1 MHKFVK
7 IIVAFFLVALICYI
21 PFYIVVFKI
30 LPERDPD
37 NQFNRANIL
46 QVLSGETRVFY
57 EDGENLL
64 GAFFDA
70 NHRVYVPYGDI
81 PVNLINALIAA
92 EDSRYWT
99 HNGYNLKGFMRAMF
113 NNIKAGRISQGGSSL
128 TQQAVKNIFG
138 REERSVKEKL
148 KEFLNALRME
158 KHFSKE
164 DILEFYLNQFHVS
177 GTGKGVAIAAQYFFN
192 KELKDLT
199 LAECA
204 FIAGS
209 VKGPF
214 NYDPFIQRTE
224 ERRLK
229 ALERGEE
236 RLKYVL
242 GRMVEEGYIEQSEMD
257 AALSKPLDFNHGNFR
272 FTMSTTLERLEERL
286 DSDYFHDLFQ
296 QEGIEDWR
304 KAQLEITTTLNAK
317 SQDAAKRA
325 LQTNISNLQLQ
336 LGGFVLP
343 KAQFANRARNARKG
357 DYLYGAVDSV
367 FFDTTGRL
375 QSLKLNFGQ
384 LKGIVTEQAVND
396 FAKLA
401 GGDVNKILATQL
413 KPGAILLVSIID
425 ETPID
430 GYAPCKIETEPV
442 LQGALVAIQN
452 GKVLASQG
460 GFHNTGFD
468 RSFKALRQLG
478 SSWKPILYALA
489 LQYHW
494 NYLDNLENEFNVFQ
508 YGNQFYFPRPD
519 HKNKGDVVS
528 IAWAATR
535 SENIASIWLLEHLTD
550 KLSNQE
556 FEEVARKNGFA
567 REPSEERIR
576 FVERLRDKFG
586 LMMKDDVKREIEFT
600 KARDALVERYMN
612 DGKELKAR
620 AVQNL
625 RFGTFNDIGV
635 KQAKRDPKLTKY
647 LNHNYKR
654 YSEILRAREIQ
665 ELDPDESS
673 KLQPLDAVELAD
685 NFTLADFK
693 RLNAMIEPVDSEAD
707 YFTMEHLRYWPDYR
721 RALAMADYARF
732 AKEIGIRQKLQKV
745 FSMPLG
751 VNDITLAEISTAY
764 QTILTGKVFKC
775 KDADWTE
782 ACFIK
787 EIRNRDGRV
796 IFRNKMESKTV
807 LDDTVTTQMGVML
820 RSVFTNGTAHSQVSA
835 LSVYSPDK
843 KTKLRYPVMGKTGT
857 TNDYKNV
864 AFLGALPMYVKEKNG
879 IALDSVIAIG
889 SYVGF
894 DDNKPLKSG
903 RTRIAGASGGLPQWA
918 TFAKEEIDILGLPNQ
933 IDFLDISMLATG
945 EVPLMLTNER
955 GELTV
960 DPMTGA
966 ALMNGEK
973 GRPLPWLDV
982 PGFTPPQVQKI
993 AAETIAKSG
1002 IVVSLPMPNA
1012 PQTGNAQAGTAA
1024 TQAGAT
1030 PGTGA
1035 AQTAP
1040 QANAAQTGTAT
1051 QTAQQAIPADARP
1064 VSEVMKADSA
1074 KRAAE
1079 AATATQ
1085 PKQTATATQSE
1096 TTQPTT
1102 PPQTIKPVILP
1113 PKPQAAM
1120 PKDDDWDLPENFNSQ
1135 NAFVPIEAD
1144 AD

>member
-1 MHKFVK
+1 MNKFVK
-7 IIVAFFLVALICYI
+7 ITVAFFLVALICCI

-37 NQFNRANIL
+37 NLFNRTNIL

-57 EDGENLL
+57 EDGETLL

-81 PVNLINALIAA
+81 PVNLINALVAA

-99 HNGYNLKGFMRAMF
+99 HNGYNFKGFMRAMF
-113 NNIKAGRISQGGSSL
+113 NNIKARRFIQGGSSL

-224 ERRLK
+224 ERRQR
-229 ALERGEE
+229 ALERGET
-236 RLKYVL
+236 RLRYVL
-242 GRMVEEGYIEQSEMD
+242 GRMVEEGYIEQADMD
-257 AALSKPLDFNHGNFR
+257 AATAKPLEFNHGNFR

-286 DSDYFHDLFQ
+286 DSDFFHELFQ
-296 QEGIEDWR
+296 SEGIEDWR

-343 KAQFANRARNARKG
+343 KAQFANRARTARKG

-367 FFDTTGRL
+367 FYDTTGRL

-384 LKGIVTEQAVND
+384 LKGVVTEQSVND

-425 ETPID
+425 ETPIN

-442 LQGALVAIQN
+442 LQGALVAIRN

-489 LQYHW
+489 LKYHW
-494 NYLDNLENEFNVFQ
+494 NYLDNLENEFNAFQ

-535 SENIASIWLLEHLTD
+535 SENIASIWLLEHLMD
-550 KLSNQE
+550 KLSDKE
-556 FEEVARKNGFA
+556 FEDVARENGFA
-567 REPSEERIR
+567 RMPGEERIKLI
-576 FVERLRDKFG
+576 ERLRDKFG
-586 LMMKDDVKREIEFT
+586 LMMKDEVKREIEFT

-612 DGKELKAR
+612 DGKVQQAR

-625 RFGTFNDIGV
+625 RYGTFNDVGL
-635 KQAKRDPKLTKY
+635 KQAKRDPKITKY
-647 LNHNYKR
+647 VNHNFKR
-654 YSEILRAREIQ
+654 YSEIWRAREIQ
-665 ELDPDESS
+665 ELDPDEST
-673 KLQPLDAVELAD
+673 KLLPLDSVQLIE

-693 RLNAMIEPVDSEAD
+693 RLNAMIEPVDSDAD
-707 YFTMEHLRYWPDYR
+707 YFDMAHLRYWPDYR

-732 AKEIGIRQKLQKV
+732 ANEIGIHQKLQKV

-751 VNDITLAEISTAY
+751 VNDITLAEITTAY
-764 QTILTGKVFKC
+764 QTLLTGKIFKC
-775 KDADWTE
+775 KDANWTE

-787 EIRNRDGRV
+787 EIRNRDGRT
-796 IFRNKMESKTV
+796 IFRNKMESMTV

-820 RSVFTNGTAHSQVSA
+820 RSVFTNGTAHSQLTA
-835 LSVYSPDK
+835 LSVKNPEGAS
-843 KTKLRYPVMGKTGT
+843 KLRYPVMGKTGT
-857 TNDYKNV
+857 TNDYRNV
-864 AFLGALPMYVKEKNG
+864 AFLGALPTYVKEKNG

-918 TFAKEEIDILGLPNQ
+918 SFAKEEIDILGIPKQ
-933 IDFLDISMLATG
+933 IDFLDISMIATG

-960 DPMTGA
+960 DPMTGE
-966 ALMNGEK
+966 ALVNGEK

-1002 IVVSLPMPNA
+1002 IVVSLPMPQTSTP
-1012 PQTGNAQAGTAA
+1012 PQTGTATDSATVKAQETAPSVAQPATAQAGTASK
-1024 TQAGAT
+1024 
-1030 PGTGA
+1030 
-1035 AQTAP
+1035 P
-1040 QANAAQTGTAT
+1040 QQV
-1051 QTAQQAIPADARP
+1051 IPADARP
-1064 VSEVMKADSA
+1064 VSEVMKADSIKKA
-1074 KRAAE
+1074 TE
-1079 AATATQ
+1079 AA
-1085 PKQTATATQSE
+1085 KQIPLNPQQTF
-1096 TTQPTT
+1096 T
-1102 PPQTIKPVILP
+1102 PVQP

-1120 PKDDDWDLPENFNSQ
+1120 PKDDDWDLPESFNSK

-1144 AD
+1144 AE